1 MNTYTYIHEFGHVLG
16 VDDYYDT
23 EYLDDPMSGYDVM
36 DMTPGD
42 HNAYTKIHLGWIT
55 ESRLVV
61 TDTKVTLTL
70 NDFGKTGDTV
80 IIAND
85 WDESLGAYQ
94 EYFILAYYKN
104 TGLNS
109 GEAGYFDKEGV
120 VVYHVNSSLYPYT
133 KDGETLYNV
142 YNNNTSADS
151 MYGTVNHLIEYVQT
165 KDESFVFGKG
175 DTLPSTY
182 TDSGELL
189 GYTFTIDSI
198 SKNNVT
204 ITFKAK

>member
-16 VDDYYDT
+16 ADDYYDT
-23 EYLDDPMSGYDVM
+23 EYFEEPMSGYDIM
-36 DMTPGD
+36 DMTAGD
-42 HNAYTKIHLGWIT
+42 HNAYTKFHFGWIT

-61 TDTKVTLTL
+61 TDTKVTLKL
-70 NDFGKTGDTV
+70 NDFGKTGDTI

-94 EYFILAYYKN
+94 EYYVIAYYQS

-109 GEAGYFDKEGV
+109 DGAGYFKNDGV
-120 VVYHVNSSLYPYT
+120 VVYHVNSSLYPYV

-142 YNNNTSADS
+142 YNNNTSS
-151 MYGTVNHLIEYVQT
+151 ESLYGTVDYLIEYVLT
-165 KDESFVFGKG
+165 EDGSFVFGKG
-175 DTLPSTY
+175 DTLPDTY

-189 GYTFTIDSI
+189 GYTFTVDSLTYTQA
-198 SKNNVT
+198 T
-204 ITFKAK
+204 ITFVAK